1 MSFSYEVKEE
11 LAKHTNIARHC
22 RVAELSAILHFCGQY
37 GKDRDGAFYVGFQ
50 TENESTVT
58 KAFTLLKKAF
68 NIEADCA
75 ADEETLELL
84 FETVGDLSQPVD
96 EALLRNTCCKRAFLR
111 GAFLG
116 VGSMTDPE
124 KGYHLK
130 FVCTEEAKALQLQEI
145 IRGFGLD
152 AKIILRKKYY
162 VVYIKESESIVE
174 LLNIME
180 APMALMNLENL
191 RILKGMRNSINRK
204 VNCEA
209 ANITKTVNA
218 ATRQIEDIEYLRDH
232 YGLANL
238 QPALRQ
244 MAEVRLEYPEA
255 TLKELGELLD
265 PQVGKSG
272 VNHRLRK
279 LSELAEKIR
288 L

>member
-116 VGSMTDPE
+116 VGSMSDPE
-124 KGYHLK
+124 KGYHLE

>member
-1 MSFSYEVKEE
+1 MSFSYNVKEE

-37 GKDRDGAFYVGFQ
+37 GKDKDGAFLIGFQ
-50 TENESTVT
+50 TENESTIT

-68 NIEADCA
+68 NIDADCVVG
-75 ADEETLELL
+75 EEELDLL
-84 FETVGDLSQPVD
+84 FETIGDLSEPV
-96 EALLRNTCCKRAFLR
+96 EENLLRNTCCKRAFLR

-116 VGSMTDPE
+116 VGSMSDPE
-124 KGYHLK
+124 KGYHLE
-130 FVCTEEAKALQLQEI
+130 FVCTDEAKAAQLQEI
-145 IRGFGLD
+145 IGTFGVE
-152 AKIILRKKYY
+152 AKIIQRKKYF

-180 APMALMNLENL
+180 APVALMNLENL
-191 RILKGMRNSINRK
+191 RILKEMRNTINRK

-232 YGLANL
+232 YGLVNL
-238 QPALRQ
+238 PPALRQ
-244 MAEVRLEYPEA
+244 MAEVRLEYQDA

-265 PQVGKSG
+265 PKVGKSG

-279 LSELAEKIR
+279 LSELAEKMR
-288 L
+288 V

>member
-116 VGSMTDPE
+116 GGSMSDPE
-124 KGYHLK
+124 KGYHLE

-209 ANITKTVNA
+209 ANITKTENA

>member
-1 MSFSYEVKEE
+1 MSFSYNVKEE

-37 GKDRDGAFYVGFQ
+37 GKDKDGAFFVGFQ

-68 NIEADCA
+68 NIEADCPV
-75 ADEETLELL
+75 EEEELELL
-84 FETVGDLSQPVD
+84 FETMGDLGETVD
-96 EALLRNTCCKRAFLR
+96 ESLLRNNCCKRAFLR

-116 VGSMTDPE
+116 VGSMSDPE
-124 KGYHLK
+124 KGYHLE
-130 FVCTEEAKALQLQEI
+130 FVCTDEAKALQLQEI
-145 IRGFGLD
+145 IGEFHVD
-152 AKIILRKKYY
+152 AKIIIRKKYF

-180 APMALMNLENL
+180 APVALMNLENL
-191 RILKGMRNSINRK
+191 RILKDMRNSINRK

-209 ANITKTVNA
+209 ANINKTVSA
-218 ATRQIEDIEYLRDH
+218 ANRQIEDIEYLRDH
-232 YGLANL
+232 CGLQNL
-238 QPALRQ
+238 QPGLRQ

-255 TLKELGELLD
+255 SLKELGELLD
-265 PQVGKSG
+265 PKVGKSG

-279 LSELAEKIR
+279 LSELAEKMR
-288 L
+288 T